1 MEQLLTAGAWAP
13 RLGHPKAQAAP
24 IPVGREVRGV
34 HSDVGELLVY
44 HTLEEVRVW
53 RLVPPRV
60 YSARVELS
68 RSLPVGREVTQE
80 RRLQQ
85 RAAATMFAPPPGHVV
100 RAADL
105 NAKNAGLT

>member
-1 MEQLLTAGAWAP
+1 MYG
-13 RLGHPKAQAAP
+13 
-24 IPVGREVRGV
+24 
-34 HSDVGELLVY
+34 DVGELLVY

-85 RAAATMFAPPPGHVV
+85 RAAPAVLAPPPSHVV
-100 RAADL
+100 CTAHLDSQD
-105 NAKNAGLT
+105 AGPVGYQELV